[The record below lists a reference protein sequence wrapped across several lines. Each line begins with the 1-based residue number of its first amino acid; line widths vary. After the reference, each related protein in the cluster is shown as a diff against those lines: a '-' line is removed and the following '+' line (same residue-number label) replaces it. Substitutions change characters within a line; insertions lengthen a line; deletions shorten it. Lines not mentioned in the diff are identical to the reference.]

1 MYKYIILAFLCACIF
16 IIAYI
21 IIKIRFHNRNLIE
34 KFYNEKTETSHDDA
48 IEDGDTDATEDGD
61 TDATEDGDTDATE
74 KKDGHAT
81 KDNDDDSEDANK
93 KEDDDGDDVTKDDD
107 DDGDKKINY
116 QLKRQIIEMYVSYLQ
131 RPPTKEEL
139 HYLKKLHFENDDNN
153 QTTIRRAKVLL
164 LSSESYKTKHP
175 DLTLHDMNDPD
186 TINYYDELVYNILK
200 TEMPEETFSRDELDI
215 LAESYIKN
223 GENVDKFVDDIK
235 ISNRYKK
242 YKATDTVFIFDN
254 YGKKSVEDEKEEVV
268 VSRPHIGKATVKT
281 NTSVRGSTTDALKTV
296 TGSTTDTLKTETGST
311 TDTLKTETGSTTDAL
326 KTDTGSTTDA
336 LKTVTGS
343 TTDALKTDTIS
354 KETKQC
360 LEYNKKTH
368 ELSDEIHTRNLE
380 ELKYACDRSLEDYD
394 NLDENMVLLPDQT
407 WNIPNKRPPICTS
420 QKCDTTPLY
429 SQSALI
435 GTLLDD
441 ATDTKIGSIMPKFR
455 FTES

>member
-281 NTSVRGSTTDALKTV
+281 NTSVRGSTTDALKT
-296 TGSTTDTLKTETGST
+296 E
-311 TDTLKTETGSTTDAL
+311 
-326 KTDTGSTTDA
+326 TGSTTDA

>member
-48 IEDGDTDATEDGD
+48 IEDGD

-281 NTSVRGSTTDALKTV
+281 NTSVRGSTTD
-296 TGSTTDTLKTETGST
+296 TLKTETGST

>member
-21 IIKIRFHNRNLIE
+21 IIKIRFHNRKLIE

-153 QTTIRRAKVLL
+153 QTTIRRAKVLF

-296 TGSTTDTLKTETGST
+296 TGSTTD
-311 TDTLKTETGSTTDAL
+311 
-326 KTDTGSTTDA
+326 
-336 LKTVTGS
+336 
-343 TTDALKTDTIS
+343 ALKTDTIS